1 MHQEKKIKILFSSL
15 YFLVLTIF
23 LTFLFLN
30 FDLKEISSYEFIYKN
45 KEQLTLLKQN
55 KLILLIFS
63 FTIFTIFWVFM
74 LGFGTPIALLAGFIF
89 GKWLGTL
96 LTVFGLS
103 TGALCLYLIGKYFL
117 YELIKNKL
125 YRKYNHL
132 EKLFEKNELLVM
144 IIFRFVGLVPFFI
157 ANLLPVIFNISSKN
171 YFIGTL
177 IGILPAIFVMVT
189 LGSGLSNIVGLNQEM
204 PSFWTVLIS
213 PEIYLPIV
221 GFIIIFISAIF
232 VKKFFIK
239 K

>member
-30 FDLKEISSYEFIYKN
+30 FNLKEISSYEFIYKN

-125 YRKYNHL
+125 YKKYNHL
-132 EKLFEKNELLVM
+132 EKLF
-144 IIFRFVGLVPFFI
+144 
-157 ANLLPVIFNISSKN
+157 AD
-171 YFIGTL
+171 
-177 IGILPAIFVMVT
+177 
-189 LGSGLSNIVGLNQEM
+189 
-204 PSFWTVLIS
+204 
-213 PEIYLPIV
+213 
-221 GFIIIFISAIF
+221 
-232 VKKFFIK
+232 
-239 K
+239 

>member
-1 MHQEKKIKILFSSL
+1 MHKDKKTKILFSLL
-15 YFLVLTIF
+15 YLLVLSVF
-23 LTFLFLN
+23 LTILFLN

-45 KEQLTLLKQN
+45 KEQLVLLKQN
-55 KLILLIFS
+55 KLILLIFA

-74 LGFGTPIALLAGFIF
+74 LGFGTPIALIAGFIF

-96 LTVFGLS
+96 LTVFGLA
-103 TGALCLYLIGKYFL
+103 TGALCLYLIGKFFF

-125 YRKYNHL
+125 YKKFNHL
-132 EKLFEKNELLVM
+132 EKLFEKNELLVV

-157 ANLLPVIFNISSKN
+157 ANLLPVIFNISAKN
-171 YFIGTL
+171 YYIGTL

-189 LGSGLSNIVGLNQEM
+189 LGSGLSNIVSMNQEF
-204 PSFWTVLIS
+204 PNFWTVLFS

>member
-1 MHQEKKIKILFSSL
+1 MIKI
-15 YFLVLTIF
+15 I
-23 LTFLFLN
+23 
-30 FDLKEISSYEFIYKN
+30 II
-45 KEQLTLLKQN
+45 
-55 KLILLIFS
+55 
-63 FTIFTIFWVFM
+63 
-74 LGFGTPIALLAGFIF
+74 
-89 GKWLGTL
+89 
-96 LTVFGLS
+96 
-103 TGALCLYLIGKYFL
+103 IGKYFL

-125 YRKYNHL
+125 YKKYNHL

-221 GFIIIFISAIF
+221 GFIIIFISNI
-232 VKKFFIK
+232 
-239 K
+239 